1 MSPSSAENPERS
13 DIKHFFKSCP
23 VSSNATAGEGPSNDI
38 VELIPLSDNEDSG
51 NTRMAPVKS
60 VSKKSKTVSEQ
71 SGNKTLI
78 LFEDVDADLCEDRGF
93 ISTIQ
98 QLAETAKRP
107 MILTSNSK
115 IYIYLSTCIIH
126 QILNPTLP
134 YLIYYL

>member
-1 MSPSSAENPERS
+1 MHPSCLHLLFTCLAKLIMSPSSAENPERS
-13 DIKHFFKSCP
+13 DLKHFFKSIP
-23 VSSNATAGEGPSNDI
+23 VSSDATADPGTSNDVI
-38 VELIPLSDNEDSG
+38 ELIPLSDDEISG
-51 NTRMAPVKS
+51 YTKMTPTKS

-115 IYIYLSTCIIH
+115 III
-126 QILNPTLP
+126 N
-134 YLIYYL
+134 